1 MEIRTNN
8 KPRHIVYGFELS
20 DKEKQEF
27 DYLGDDLDNAEFFRY
42 KGQVYDLGEFVRIET
57 TRTNAFTTVAEKDSP
72 LAAWHGISSDS
83 YFSGVVVKY
92 TPDYESVVVGQYF
105 S

>member
-1 MEIRTNN
+1 MNIRTNN
-8 KPRHIVYGFELS
+8 KPRHILFGFELS
-20 DKEKQEF
+20 DKEKQDF
-27 DYLGDDLDNAEFFRY
+27 DYLGDGLDDAQFFRY

-57 TRTNAFTTVAEKDSP
+57 TRTNGFTTVVEENSP
-72 LAAWHGISSDS
+72 LVAWHGISSDS

-92 TPDYESVVVGQYF
+92 TNNYESVIVGQYF